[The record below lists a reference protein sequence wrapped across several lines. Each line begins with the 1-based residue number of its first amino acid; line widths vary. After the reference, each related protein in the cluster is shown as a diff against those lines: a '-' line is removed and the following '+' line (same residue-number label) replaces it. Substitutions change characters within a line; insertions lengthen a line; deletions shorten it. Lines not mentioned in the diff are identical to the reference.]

1 MKMTASER
9 KAKQRER
16 QKQQG
21 LVKVELLL
29 DTQEMEMLQRNC
41 ALRRPGRDPYDI
53 AEYLSMLIRIDDRSV
68 ISLVIEL
75 NKRRCKKCNEQLS
88 VAECCLSGSSECWNT
103 LGWHELKLVTNNHL
117 EEVKLS

>member
-16 QKQQG
+16 QKQEG

-29 DTQEMEMLQRNC
+29 DEQEMEMLQRNC
-41 ALRRPGRDPYDI
+41 SLRRPGREPYDV

-68 ISLVIEL
+68 ISLITEL
-75 NKRRCKKCNEQLS
+75 NKRCCKKCNEQLP
-88 VAECCLSGSSECWNT
+88 VAECCLSGGSEYWNT
-103 LGWHELKLVTNNHL
+103 LGWHEFKLEIN
-117 EEVKLS
+117 

>member
-1 MKMTASER
+1 MRMTASER

-29 DTQEMEMLQRNC
+29 DEQEMEMLTKNC

-53 AEYLSMLIRIDDRSV
+53 AEYLSMLIRIDDHSV
-68 ISLVIEL
+68 ISLITEL
-75 NKRRCKKCNEQLS
+75 NKQRCKKCNEKLP
-88 VAECCLSGSSECWNT
+88 VAECCLSGSADCWNT
-103 LGWHELKLVTNNHL
+103 QGWHELKLII
-117 EEVKLS
+117 